1 MLGTSAA
8 LPTIVLREAEDA
20 TTLHDGLRSHRA
32 VVDGIE
38 LHWLEYGTSSGR
50 PPLLLLHGLS
60 DSHLTW
66 SRIAPELSR
75 DRRVLALDLPGH
87 GLSDRPDAGYE
98 LEWYARIVAAWIES
112 LDIPKLDVV
121 GHSLGGGIALMLL
134 LHCRPRVRRIVLEAA
149 GGLGR
154 EVAWVLRL
162 ASLQTVVERLGQPFM
177 AFGAWLALGG
187 SRAGAPPE
195 DLEALRSFQRRPG
208 TARAFAR
215 TVGNLVGWQGQ
226 RHSFFHHAAAIAEL
240 PPIALLWGD
249 RDAVLPIEQGRAFAR
264 AVDGVSFVEVAGS
277 GHSVHRD
284 AAAAFLRVVR
294 DSLDAPS
301 WPAVRL
307 RSTPAHAPATLKI
320 RPQPLSFGGPAS
332 ERLVLGGAS

>member
-1 MLGTSAA
+1 V
-8 LPTIVLREAEDA
+8 PRETDDA
-20 TTLHDGLRSHRA
+20 TTLHDDRRSHRA

-38 LHWLEYGTSSGR
+38 LHWLEYGTSTGR

-66 SRIAPELSR
+66 SRIAPDLAR

-87 GLSDRPDAGYE
+87 GLSDRPDVGYE
-98 LEWYARIVAAWIES
+98 LAWYARVVAAWIES
-112 LDIPKLDVV
+112 LGIPELDVA

-134 LHCRPRVRRIVLEAA
+134 LHCRPRIRRIVLEAA
-149 GGLGR
+149 GGLGK

-162 ASLQTVVERLGQPFM
+162 ASLQAVVERLGQPFM

-187 SRAGAPPE
+187 SRTGVPPE

-215 TVGNLVGWQGQ
+215 TVSHLVGWQGQ
-226 RHSFFHHAAAIAEL
+226 RHSFFHHAADIEEL
-240 PPIALLWGD
+240 PPIAVLWGD
-249 RDAVLPIEQGRAFAR
+249 RDAVLPVEQGRAFAR

-284 AAAAFLRVVR
+284 DAASFLRIVR
-294 DSLDAPS
+294 DSLDAPT

-307 RSTPAHAPATLKI
+307 RSTIAAAPAPLRV
-320 RPQPLSFGGPAS
+320 RPEPLPFGGPAS
-332 ERLVLGGAS
+332 ERLMLSGAS